1 MALSPE
7 SAKNAARVCRR
18 ATFLAQ
24 FQPVV
29 SSACVPAANVT
40 SPAATAAPVAPN
52 IASGAT
58 HTAGSTD
65 TAPSATASNTNPL
78 TGDSGRGW
86 PPVALDLSTV
96 RFCDQSLNTSQA
108 KEMHY
113 RRAKCYVYRT

>member
-29 SSACVPAANVT
+29 SSACVPVANLAAANVT

-78 TGDSGRGW
+78 TGDSGREW

-96 RFCDQSLNTSQA
+96 RFCVQSLKFLSSKRNALQT
-108 KEMHY
+108 
-113 RRAKCYVYRT
+113 C